1 MISHVVQ
8 CVPIHAKLSIQCV
21 QIIQQV
27 SLNEW
32 LHWMTTALLAVL
44 ISGIA
49 TMATTGLNHARQGN
63 ILTKKSVSDY
73 QRILHGIQKIFKLV
87 AFQ

>member
-1 MISHVVQ
+1 MRSHAVIHVQ
-8 CVPIHAKLSIQCV
+8 IHAHLIQCV
-21 QIIQQV
+21 LTIQQV
-27 SLNEW
+27 W

-73 QRILHGIQKIFKLV
+73 QRILLGIQKIF
-87 AFQ
+87 

>member
-1 MISHVVQ
+1 MRSHAELHVQ
-8 CVPIHAKLSIQCV
+8 IHAHLIQCV
-21 QIIQQV
+21 LIIQQV

-73 QRILHGIQKIFKLV
+73 QRILLGIQKIFKLV